1 MMVRLWY
8 IAISLAI
15 VALAAFLGV
24 GIIATNTT
32 FAPLFQKYFFWIAI
46 VWVFTSSLL
55 LIWLVK
61 AFGGN
66 KKDMLSSFLA
76 AVGIWLVVIQVS
88 LITTLFLACFAILM
102 HYCPLR
108 LVKLIF

>member
-1 MMVRLWY
+1 MVHFWS
-8 IAISLAI
+8 IAIIFAI
-15 VALAAFLGV
+15 VALAVFLGV

-46 VWVFTSSLL
+46 IWVFTSSLL

-61 AFGGN
+61 AFGGS

-88 LITTLFLACFAILM
+88 KSKMVPHVSLLLLNANAL
-102 HYCPLR
+102 PS
-108 LVKLIF
+108 V

>member
-1 MMVRLWY
+1 MMVHVWR
-8 IAISLAI
+8 IAIVFAI

-32 FAPLFQKYFFWIAI
+32 FNPLFQKYFFWIALG
-46 VWVFTSSLL
+46 WVFFSSTL
-55 LIWLVK
+55 LIWLVN

-66 KKDMLSSFLA
+66 KRDMLSSFLA

-88 LITTLFLACFAILM
+88 TPTFLSSPYRYPMLT
-102 HYCPLR
+102 
-108 LVKLIF
+108 

>member
-1 MMVRLWY
+1 MVYLWTAL
-8 IAISLAI
+8 IVLALT
-15 VALAAFLGV
+15 ALAAFLGV

-32 FAPLFQKYFFWIAI
+32 FAPLFQKYFFWIALL
-46 VWVFTSSLL
+46 WVFTSSTLL
-55 LIWLVK
+55 LWVVS

-88 LITTLFLACFAILM
+88 GQLTSSSGYSC
-102 HYCPLR
+102 
-108 LVKLIF
+108 